1 MLVFEVLHR
10 SKFELGQLVTLAFA
24 SAALFAATA
33 ARSEGL
39 PEDVAAQIALPP
51 SASSA
56 RSEERGS
63 VRAEAAAVA
72 AAAEPKKRTGPLEEE
87 VLEAARAH
95 SLPSDFFR
103 RLIWQES
110 RFRPNAISKAGAQ
123 GIAQFMPSTAA
134 WRGLADPFDSS
145 QALHE
150 SARWLHE
157 LWGQFGNLGLAAAAY
172 NAGPG
177 RVSRWL
183 AGRSTLPAET
193 RDYVKIVTGEP
204 AERWSGCAGGEE
216 GASAE
221 CPIVR
226 SQTTSVLSPQTSP
239 ASKQVSIIS
248 KLEPP
253 RAPILK
259 GVTIS
264 DIDAGPWGP
273 WGLQI
278 AGDWSQTRALAQFK
292 TIQTRFS
299 GVLGNRRP
307 VILRGQMAGKGS
319 ATWYRVRI
327 AEATRERA
335 VSLCA
340 KLEKAGGSCLVLRN

>member
-1 MLVFEVLHR
+1 MF
-10 SKFELGQLVTLAFA
+10 SQGP
-24 SAALFAATA
+24 AAT
-33 ARSEGL
+33 ECL
-39 PEDVAAQIALPP
+39 PEDIAAQIASQSYESAPP
-51 SASSA
+51 TGEKSAL
-56 RSEERGS
+56 S
-63 VRAEAAAVA
+63 VEAAAGASALGPVDVS
-72 AAAEPKKRTGPLEEE
+72 RPLEDQ
-87 VLEAARAH
+87 VVQAARAH
-95 SLPSDFFR
+95 SLPIEFFQ

-110 RFRPNAISKAGAQ
+110 RFRPRAISRAGAQ
-123 GIAQFMPSTAA
+123 GIAQFMPETAA
-134 WRGLADPFDSS
+134 WRGLTDPFNPSD
-145 QALHE
+145 ALHE
-150 SARWLHE
+150 SARWLRE

-172 NAGPG
+172 NAGPA

-204 AERWSGCAGGEE
+204 AERWSDCGGGEA
-216 GASAE
+216 GASAD
-221 CPIVR
+221 CPVIR
-226 SQTTSVLSPQTSP
+226 RQISPTP
-239 ASKQVSIIS
+239 KALSIILRL
-248 KLEPP
+248 KPP
-253 RAPILK
+253 RVPLLK

-264 DIDAGPWGP
+264 DIDAGSLGP
-273 WGLQI
+273 WGLQL

-292 TIQTRFS
+292 MIQARFS

-307 VILRGQMAGKGS
+307 IVLRGQMAGKGS